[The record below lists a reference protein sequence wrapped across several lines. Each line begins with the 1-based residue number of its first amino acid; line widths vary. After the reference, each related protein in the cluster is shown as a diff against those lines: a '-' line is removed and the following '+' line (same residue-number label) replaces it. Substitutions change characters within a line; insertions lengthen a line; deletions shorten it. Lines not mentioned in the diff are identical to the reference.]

1 MYLTSI
7 KGTVSVNSNE
17 KIFLSAERHDNKES
31 DETFSLM
38 LNTILVKCLSGGNN
52 AEEKI
57 WQKKMSNGI

>member
-1 MYLTSI
+1 VYLTSI

-57 WQKKMSNGI
+57 